1 MTDFQDNA
9 RAALIEFVEQNPGG
23 VLASHP
29 QSGDFPEAAWID
41 LAVSATAG
49 GGEPGEIVFGTD
61 RRSRKALNI
70 GARPEVSLVV
80 VSGRGQEIQVE
91 ALARVLGGEDSARAG
106 EAIAAAHPE
115 GGGDPDYVCV
125 VGLEPKWV
133 RWVDMSTMPPTM
145 QDFEV

>member
-23 VLASHP
+23 VLATHP
-29 QSGDFPEAAWID
+29 QSGDFPEAAWIN
-41 LAVSATAG
+41 LAVTAPRNAA
-49 GGEPGEIVFGTD
+49 EQGEIVFGTD

-80 VSGRGQEIQVE
+80 VSGQGQEIQVE
-91 ALARVLGGEDSARAG
+91 ALARVLGGDDAVRAG
-106 EAIAAAHPE
+106 DAIAAAHPE

-125 VGLEPKWV
+125 VGLKPTWV
-133 RWVDMSTMPPTM
+133 RWVDVSTTPPTM